1 MSLKPCPLCGST
13 DIKLYTTESRRSYRR
28 GTVRCQNCGCTVTA
42 EGEYMPS
49 NGLDDYKYR
58 RNRSLETAK
67 ERVAEKWNK
76 RPREEVMGDLLC
88 EMAADFRAVAYDDD
102 NQYYMEAAD
111 DYDAKI
117 KLLDIH

>member
-1 MSLKPCPLCGST
+1 M
-13 DIKLYTTESRRSYRR
+13 
-28 GTVRCQNCGCTVTA
+28 TA

-49 NGLDDYKYR
+49 NGLDDYMYR
-58 RNRSLETAK
+58 RKRSLETAK
-67 ERVAEKWNK
+67 ERVAEKWNS

-88 EMAADFRAVAYDDD
+88 EIAADFRACAGDCDWD
-102 NQYYMEAAD
+102 FFMGAAD